1 MDEINTP
8 SRPEAITHTPLE
20 IENVVLRSTDL
31 SNTDLS
37 EAQQLL
43 SPQLAGTN
51 LSGAVLPPHLQLDE
65 SLSRVENLSKNART
79 VFLSSIFACI
89 YSWLTLATTSDV
101 ALIGNSVSSALPI
114 INTAIPI
121 VGFYWIAPL
130 LLLSLYFYL
139 HLYLQRLWD
148 ALAELPVVFPDGN
161 SLDKKIYPWLL
172 SGLVRSHLSQ
182 LNQQRPRF
190 SRLQVSLSILLAW
203 WLVPITFLAFWI
215 DYFPRHDGY
224 GTALHTALL
233 VVVVYAAARFYV
245 SASDTLCRRQKPLFD
260 WKTMY
265 KNQRCYQQ
273 GGMVLGI
280 SLLLGGISISVIQA
294 VPSDVKE
301 KVGVSSI
308 NPRVWLPSAMQWLGI
323 KIFPELTEAQFSTKP
338 DAWANVG
345 INEKLIAQVKGAQ
358 LKGVQLAYVNAFG
371 AFLVNAD
378 LRGANLAWAD
388 LSQADLRGARLDG
401 ANLQGANLL
410 DIKIS
415 HASLRG
421 ADLRLI
427 NFEGF
432 HPYNWNNYNDF
443 REVNLANQ
451 DLNDAS
457 LHNQN
462 LTGAN
467 FQGANLENINFGN
480 TNLTNANFQGANLEN
495 INFENANLTNAN
507 FQGAKNK
514 NSIFF
519 NANLYHTNFTG
530 AKGLTRRIF
539 MRSKNSKIPVNF
551 IFAIFSE
558 KTLNKVGLPGDHN
571 KAMQE
576 KNLQAYNLRN
586 FTFKDVDLKQFD
598 FRGANLEGA
607 KFSKVDLSRANFQRV
622 NLEGAEFS
630 KADLS
635 RANFQRVNLKGA
647 ELTRINLQGADL
659 QEADLE
665 KARLDTVNFIR
676 TDLRSVNFKDV
687 EFMASKIVEANL
699 QGASFE
705 GALWFVVNNN
715 RYNYIKADLRDVV
728 GLTCNQLQGEHFDL
742 DQASQLPEVLK
753 TCQSKAVLK
762 KPGPTMVSHTLSGS
776 SRN

>member
-1 MDEINTP
+1 MDEVNTP
-8 SRPEAITHTPLE
+8 FRPEAITHTPLG
-20 IENVVLRSTDL
+20 IENVVLQGTDL

-43 SPQLAGTN
+43 SSQLAGTN

-65 SLSRVENLSKNART
+65 SLSRVENLSKNARA

-89 YSWLTLATTSDV
+89 YSWLTLATTSDM
-101 ALIGNSVSSALPI
+101 ALIGNSASSALPI

-148 ALAELPVVFPDGN
+148 ALAELPAVFPDGN

-203 WLVPITFLAFWI
+203 WLVPITFLVFWI
-215 DYFPRHDGY
+215 GYFPRHDGY

-233 VVVVYAAARFYV
+233 VVAVYAAARFYV
-245 SASDTLCRRQKPLFD
+245 GASDTLCRRQKPLFD
-260 WKTMY
+260 WKTVY

-273 GGMVLGI
+273 GGIVLGI

-301 KVGVSSI
+301 RVGLSSI

-323 KIFPELTEAQFSTKP
+323 KIFPELAEAQFSTKP
-338 DAWANVG
+338 DAWGDADTNK
-345 INEKLIAQVKGAQ
+345 NLIAQVKGAQ
-358 LKGVQLAYVNAFG
+358 LKGVQLAHVNAFG

-378 LRGANLAWAD
+378 LRGANLAWTD

-410 DIKIS
+410 GTKIS
-415 HASLRG
+415 GASLRG

-432 HPYNWNNYNDF
+432 HASNWRNNKDF

-451 DLNDAS
+451 DLSDAS
-457 LHNQN
+457 FYYKN

-467 FQGANLENINFGN
+467 FQGANLENVNFESA
-480 TNLTNANFQGANLEN
+480 NLTNANFQGANLKN
-495 INFENANLTNAN
+495 VNFEGANLTSAN
-507 FQGAKNK
+507 FQGAKNQ
-514 NSIFF
+514 NSKFF
-519 NANLYHTNFTG
+519 NANLFHTNFTG
-530 AKGLTRRIF
+530 AKGLTRTIF
-539 MRSKNSKIPVNF
+539 MKSKNSKIPVNF

-558 KTLNKVGLPGDHN
+558 KTLSKVGLPGDHN
-571 KAMQE
+571 KAMRE

-586 FTFKDVDLKQFD
+586 SIFEDVDLKQFD

-607 KFSKVDLSRANFQRV
+607 KFSKVDLSRANFQ
-622 NLEGAEFS
+622 G
-630 KADLS
+630 
-635 RANFQRVNLKGA
+635 VNLKSA
-647 ELTRINLQGADL
+647 ELTKINFQGADL

-665 KARLDTVNFIR
+665 KSRLDTVSFIR
-676 TDLRSVNFKDV
+676 ADLRSVNFKDV
-687 EFMASKIVEANL
+687 EFMTSKIFEANL

-705 GALWFVVNNN
+705 GVLWFVVNS

-728 GLTCNQLQGEHFDL
+728 GLTCNQLQNQHFDL
-742 DQASQLPEVLK
+742 DQTSQLPEVLK
-753 TCQSKAVLK
+753 ACKSKAVFK
-762 KPGPTMVSHTLSGS
+762 QTAPTITRISNI
-776 SRN
+776 RN